1 MTRDFRVFIT
11 NLGKYNEGE
20 LVGKWLDLPC
30 ADIGAELA
38 EIGVA
43 PGTQYEEYFITDYEN
58 SWGYQVGEY
67 ESLVKLN
74 ELAERIEEVECDEEH
89 IAAYIEATGYDLGYA
104 LDNYENSVF
113 YHDMDLEDVAYSI
126 VEECYDLPEIAQ
138 RYFDYE
144 AFARDLGYDGYVET
158 EYGTILLQ

>member
-30 ADIGAELA
+30 ADLDAELA

-58 SWGYQVGEY
+58 SWNYVVHEY
-67 ESLVKLN
+67 DSLVKLN

-89 IAAYIEATGYDLGYA
+89 IAAYIEATGYDLEYD

>member
-1 MTRDFRVFIT
+1 MEFRVFIT

-30 ADIGAELA
+30 ADLDAELA

-58 SWGYQVGEY
+58 SWNYQVGEY
-67 ESLVKLN
+67 ENLEKLN
-74 ELAERIEEVECDEEH
+74 ELAERIEDVECDEEH
-89 IAAYIEATGYDLGYA
+89 IAAYIEATGYDLEYA

-126 VEECYDLPEIAQ
+126 IEECYDLPEIAQ